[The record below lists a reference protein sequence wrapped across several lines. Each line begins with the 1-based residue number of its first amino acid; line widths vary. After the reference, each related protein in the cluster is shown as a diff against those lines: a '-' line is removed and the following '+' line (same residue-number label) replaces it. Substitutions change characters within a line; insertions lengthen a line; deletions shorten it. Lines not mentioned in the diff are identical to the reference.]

1 MGVWAHN
8 RKVDADAR
16 AHRCRQQ
23 RSTRGAA
30 SCRDNFVRDTTA
42 AAEYGADRNPPR
54 FDAPDSAHYAYRR
67 TLTCGPWGCG
77 SASHHTIGSTVHLSV
92 GSRRALLVVQ
102 GGAAGLLFSPMNAL
116 AVLVERDYP
125 KSSKNS
131 FRPQG
136 HVKVVYLG
144 PVAPHWEVHGVFG
157 DGRLIDEFRQ
167 RPRPTAAAAAPRPTV
182 PPQPR
187 AGRPRRRTRAPHP
200 RVGPGVR
207 GAETALT
214 RSGRLRIRRRCLRRL
229 PMLCL
234 FRASPARSARAGCAP
249 SPSLDSVG

>member
-144 PVAPHWEVHGVFG
+144 PGRAPLGG
-157 DGRLIDEFRQ
+157 ARRLRR
-167 RPRPTAAAAAPRPTV
+167 RPPHRRV
-182 PPQPR
+182 PP
-187 AGRPRRRTRAPHP
+187 
-200 RVGPGVR
+200 
-207 GAETALT
+207 
-214 RSGRLRIRRRCLRRL
+214 
-229 PMLCL
+229 
-234 FRASPARSARAGCAP
+234 AP
-249 SPSLDSVG
+249 SPDCSCCRPTTHSSAATASGSPATPNASASSSSGTWGTRSPRPH